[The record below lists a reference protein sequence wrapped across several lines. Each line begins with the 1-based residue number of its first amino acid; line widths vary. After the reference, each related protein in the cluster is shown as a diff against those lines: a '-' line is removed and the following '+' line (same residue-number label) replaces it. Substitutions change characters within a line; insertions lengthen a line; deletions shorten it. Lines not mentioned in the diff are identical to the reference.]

1 VTDTPALLPEW
12 LDPTPWLD
20 LVATA
25 DDTAV
30 AAAIRAETVTEREFA
45 ALISPRADARLEEMA
60 ARSQRLTR
68 GHFGRTVA
76 LYAPLYLSN
85 YCTGGCSY
93 CGFAS
98 DRQQPRHRLDRAAI
112 ENEVAALKSRGIEDV
127 LLLTGE
133 RAPQA
138 DYEFLRECV
147 ALIAPHFHSV
157 SVEAFAMTE
166 SEYRGLVEAGC
177 IGITLYQ
184 ETYQPTTYLEVHRW
198 GEKRDYLYRL
208 DAPARALAAGMRVFG
223 VGALL
228 GLADY
233 RFEVLALF
241 RHVQYLRRRFWRSGL
256 SISFPRICHEV
267 GEFAPAE
274 GVGDRTLVRLIC
286 AFRIAFPDI
295 PLVLSTREAA
305 AFRDGMVG
313 IGISRMSVDSRTTV
327 GGYDACDTE
336 GCSRDEGQFDI
347 SDDRDVPTFC
357 GAMRERGFEPVFK
370 NWDAIFQ
377 NTPVR
382 G

>member
-1 VTDTPALLPEW
+1 MNDIPVTLPAW
-12 LDPTPWLD
+12 LDPAPWLD
-20 LVATA
+20 FVTGA
-25 DDTAV
+25 DEAAV
-30 AAAIRAETVTEREFA
+30 NAALRADAVTEREFA
-45 ALISPRADARLEEMA
+45 ALISPRADAFLEEMA
-60 ARSQRLTR
+60 ARAQRLTCS
-68 GHFGRTVA
+68 HFGRTVG

-112 ENEVAALKSRGIEDV
+112 EKEVAALKSRGIEDV

-138 DYEFLRECV
+138 DYAFLRECV
-147 ALIAPHFHSV
+147 ELVAPHFHSV
-157 SVEAFAMTE
+157 AVEAFAMTE
-166 SEYRGLVEAGC
+166 EEYRGLVEVGC

-184 ETYQPTTYLEVHRW
+184 ETYEPATYLEVHRW
-198 GEKRDYLYRL
+198 GEKRDYDYRL
-208 DAPARALAAGMRVFG
+208 DAPARALAAGMRLFG

-233 RFEVLALF
+233 RFDSLALF
-241 RHVQYLRRRFWRSGL
+241 RHVQHLRRRFWRAGL
-256 SISFPRICHEV
+256 SISFPRLCREV
-267 GEFAPAE
+267 GQFTPAE

-327 GGYDACDTE
+327 GGYDTAEEE
-336 GCSRDEGQFDI
+336 GRDEGQFDI

-357 GAMRERGFEPVFK
+357 EAMRGRGFEPVFK
-370 NWDAIFQ
+370 NWDGIFQ
-377 NTPVR
+377 DTPVR